1 MQHTAP
7 GYSRMATLKSN
18 VNQTARRISQLKIA
32 RVFHKHWLATL
43 VLALAT
49 LVTVIVVGQTTATA
63 PSIPAISL
71 STDPLFAATGGDKP
85 VIALALS
92 VEFPTVGAQYV
103 AAPGASTDATYSN
116 INEYLGYYDAESC
129 YSYNNAP
136 TETPA
141 TGLTSPDYKRFDRSG
156 PAVNRM
162 CSDAFSG
169 NFLNWSS
176 SSAIDML
183 RLALSGG
190 DRYIDSTSLTVLQ
203 RAVIPDGNPICM
215 WNSSNFPAKQLLKS
229 GGSSGI
235 AYFGAVPTAMATTAG
250 TNDIWVGNRLNR
262 IYFRS
267 GSASSGTCT
276 DQSGYT
282 LGGPTTAAI
291 QKGPYTMPTNAP
303 LPSDAVLLGG
313 ENRTYYYTGT
323 KEVWFGAVSG
333 GVNYWTVLPASG
345 GIDCYWTGGGG
356 PFGGIQDP
364 IGGVAKKC
372 YVRPYS
378 GTWTP
383 ATSASAL
390 NSDGFFYS
398 RVQVCN
404 VSGTTLQDSRDYGL
418 CKQYP
423 NGNYKPTGSIQKYS
437 DQLRLSAFG
446 YLMDQADGG
455 GYSQRFGGVL
465 RAPTKYVGPK
475 TYDDNGQD
483 NTPSGG
489 NPKTEWNAST
499 GVFNANPD
507 GDTTQTTP
515 ISGVINYLNKFGR
528 TGPVAGRY
536 KIYDPVGE
544 LYGEALRYLQ
554 GLAPTPEAVSSITSD
569 MYDGFPAATTWA
581 DPYGGTRT
589 NTADYSCLK
598 SNIVVIGDVNTWDS
612 KRLFTRTADL
622 SSNLPNLNDW
632 NTIAHNFESNI
643 ISTYTD
649 GQGNSTRTTGNPN
662 TPNTQLQVG
671 ANGYQ
676 GPLVASAYWART
688 HDIRG
693 TNWTSGSGPNLQRLG
708 LRVKSYF
715 FNVNEYAS
723 SNNASYR
730 QNQDQFFTAAK
741 YGGFETDSANIN
753 NKPYNTF
760 GNPFKRQDGTN
771 DNAVWQD
778 AANPGEA
785 STFYL
790 QSNARAVLNAFDSIF
805 SRASTSARSIAGS
818 AAASKNLMQAGSTVY
833 QASFDTSDWSGDV
846 LSLPISVSTT
856 NTVSVATTPNWTAST
871 RLSTLTAPATS
882 RNIFVGRA
890 GATSNPVASAFTW
903 VAIDTALQTN
913 LNKASSTSTADGLG
927 QDRLN
932 YLRGDQSKAG
942 TPFRSRTKL
951 LGDIVNSGIVY
962 SGIPAAR
969 VGASSTYS
977 GFYTANSTRTPAV
990 FVGANDGMMHAFNA
1004 TTGDELFAYIPSWMG
1019 TKLSALTNSNYN
1031 SNHQNYVDATPA
1043 VAEAQTGTAGTSA
1056 DWKTVLVSGTGGGGS
1071 GVFAL
1076 DVTDPTAFSA
1086 SKVMWEFTRTDDA
1099 DLGYVVGR
1107 PQIVKLQ
1114 TSAPGAATAT
1124 YKWFAM
1130 IASGVNNY
1138 VADPALANAFSTTGN
1153 PALFLLALD
1162 KPAGTAWTS
1171 TGATPNYYKISL
1183 PVNSTT
1189 SATNAT
1195 GLINFRPTFG
1205 SSSEVSQ
1212 VYMGDLHGN
1221 MWKLNFALHGSSEW
1235 ILNKLSAYNKG
1246 TASLP
1251 NPYPLYIANTAA
1263 GAIQPISMAPSI
1275 VSGPVIG
1282 GINTAYVA
1290 FGTGKYLEP
1299 SDKTSTAQNSLYV
1312 VYDDGTTTKDSTP
1325 AGNSIVSGRGRLQ
1338 AGTVN
1343 LTTGVVSVPAFKA
1356 GRAISDA
1363 DTTKRSGWYVDFP
1376 ASGERLINNMTVA
1389 GNNLILGSLIP
1400 AATGA
1405 TGSCSAAGGSG
1416 NEYIV
1421 NVDTGNGTVRA
1432 STVGLL
1438 GEPLILD
1445 VGSATTYTTSTTT
1458 GRRIKTIV
1466 KQVIQQGSSGVSA
1479 STTSTSTI
1487 AAGRLSWRQINNYQD
1502 LKNAP

>member
-7 GYSRMATLKSN
+7 GYSRMAPLKSN

-49 LVTVIVVGQTTATA
+49 LVTVIVVGQTAATA

-92 VEFPTVGAQYV
+92 VEFPTVSAQYV
-103 AAPGASTDATYSN
+103 AAPGSSTDATYSN
-116 INEYLGYYDAESC
+116 TNEYLGYYDAESC

-141 TGLTSPDYKRFDRSG
+141 TGLTSSDYKRFDRSG
-156 PAVNRM
+156 AATNRM

-190 DRYIDSTSLTVLQ
+190 DRYIDTTSLTILQ
-203 RAVIPDGNPICM
+203 RALIPNGNPTCM
-215 WNSSNFPAKQLLKS
+215 WNNANFPAKQLQKN
-229 GGSSGI
+229 GGSTGT
-235 AYFGAVPTAMATTAG
+235 YWGAIPITMRTQANGSDV
-250 TNDIWVGNRLNR
+250 WVANTLNR
-262 IYFRS
+262 IYFGTSNTGGCGNTGAYVLGAPPSSSNVGPVVSSSSSLPTDAQFCANENGNCSFS
-267 GSASSGTCT
+267 G
-276 DQSGYT
+276 
-282 LGGPTTAAI
+282 
-291 QKGPYTMPTNAP
+291 
-303 LPSDAVLLGG
+303 VH
-313 ENRTYYYTGT
+313 
-323 KEVWFGAVSG
+323 EVWYGDSNNWAVA
-333 GVNYWTVLPASG
+333 PASNG
-345 GIDCYWTGGGG
+345 VSCSNAV
-356 PFGGIQDP
+356 FGDP
-364 IGGVAKKC
+364 IPGTVKAC
-372 YVRPYS
+372 YYRTSTYS

-383 ATSASAL
+383 PSSGSAL

-404 VSGTTLQDSRDYGL
+404 VLGTTLQDSRDYGL

-489 NPKTEWNAST
+489 NPKAEWNAST

-554 GLAPTPEAVSSITSD
+554 GLAPTPDAVSSITSD
-569 MYDGFPAATTWA
+569 MYDGFPAATTWV

-622 SSNLPNLNDW
+622 SNNLPDLNYW

-693 TNWTSGSGPNLQRLG
+693 TNWTSGSGPNLQRRG

-715 FNVNEYAS
+715 FNVNEYAR

-818 AAASKNLMQAGSTVY
+818 AAASKNLTQAGSTVY

-962 SGIPAAR
+962 SGIPVAR

-1205 SSSEVSQ
+1205 SSSEVTQ

-1235 ILNKLSAYNKG
+1235 TLNKLSAYNKG

-1275 VSGPVIG
+1275 VSGPVIA

-1338 AGTVN
+1338 AGTAN

-1363 DTTKRSGWYVDFP
+1363 DTTQRSGWYVDFP
-1376 ASGERLINNMTVA
+1376 APGERLINNMTVA

-1445 VGSATTYTTSTTT
+1445 VGSATTYSPTSTTT
-1458 GRRIKTIV
+1458 GRRSKTIV

>member
-1 MQHTAP
+1 MQYTDP
-7 GYSRMATLKSN
+7 GYSRKAILKSN
-18 VNQTARRISQLKIA
+18 ITEAARRFGKLKIA
-32 RVFHKHWLATL
+32 HVFQNRWLAILT
-43 VLALAT
+43 LALAT
-49 LVTVIVVGQTTATA
+49 LATLAVVGQTTATA
-63 PSIPAISL
+63 PSIPPISL

-103 AAPGASTDATYSN
+103 AAPGANTDATYSN
-116 INEYLGYYDAESC
+116 TNEYLGYYDAESC

-141 TGLTSPDYKRFDRSG
+141 TGQTSSDYKRFDRSG
-156 PAVNRM
+156 AATSRM
-162 CSDAFSG
+162 CSNAFSG

-190 DRYIDSTSLTVLQ
+190 DRYIDTSSLTILQ
-203 RAVIPDGNPICM
+203 RALIPNGNPTCM
-215 WNSSNFPAKQLLKS
+215 WNSGNFPAKQLQKN
-229 GGSSGI
+229 GGGAG
-235 AYFGAVPTAMATTAG
+235 AYWGAIPTSMKTQANG
-250 TNDIWVGNRLNR
+250 SDVWVANTLNR
-262 IYFRS
+262 IYFGTGNAGGCGNTGAYVLGAPATS
-267 GSASSGTCT
+267 TSIGPIVYSSSTLPGNAVVCAGEGGTCSF
-276 DQSGYT
+276 SG
-282 LGGPTTAAI
+282 
-291 QKGPYTMPTNAP
+291 
-303 LPSDAVLLGG
+303 V
-313 ENRTYYYTGT
+313 
-323 KEVWFGAVSG
+323 KEVWFGFDDQWYVA
-333 GVNYWTVLPASG
+333 PASNG
-345 GIDCYWTGGGG
+345 VSCSNTVFGDPYPGQFKQCYT
-356 PFGGIQDP
+356 
-364 IGGVAKKC
+364 
-372 YVRPYS
+372 RPYS
-378 GTWTP
+378 GSWTP
-383 ATSASAL
+383 STSASAL
-390 NSDGFFYS
+390 NSDGFFYA

-437 DQLRLSAFG
+437 DQLRVAAFG
-446 YLMDQADGG
+446 YLMDQANGG

-465 RAPTKYVGPK
+465 RAPTKYVGLK
-475 TYDDNGQD
+475 TFNDNGQD

-489 NPKTEWNAST
+489 NPKAEWNAST
-499 GVFNANPD
+499 GIFNPNPD

-528 TGPVAGRY
+528 TGSVAGRY

-544 LYGEALRYLQ
+544 LYGETLRYLQ
-554 GLAPTPEAVSSITSD
+554 GLSPTPAAVSSITSD
-569 MYDGFPAATTWA
+569 MYDGFPAATTWV

-612 KRLFTRTADL
+612 TRLFTRTADL
-622 SSNLPNLNDW
+622 SNNLPDLNYW

-643 ISTYTD
+643 TSTYTD
-649 GQGNSTRTTGNPN
+649 GQGITRTTGNPN
-662 TPNTQLQVG
+662 TPNLQLQVG

-693 TNWTSGSGPNLQRLG
+693 TNWTSGSGPSLQRPG

-715 FNVNEYAS
+715 FNVNEYAR
-723 SNNASYR
+723 SNNAFYR

-760 GNPFKRQDGTN
+760 GNPFKRQNGTN

-778 AANPGEA
+778 ASNPGEA

-790 QSNARAVLNAFDSIF
+790 QSNARAVLKAFDSIF

-818 AAASKNLMQAGSTVY
+818 AAASKNLTQAGSTVY
-833 QASFDTSDWSGDV
+833 QASFDTADWSGDV
-846 LSLPISVSTT
+846 LSLPISVSTA
-856 NTVSVATTPNWTAST
+856 NVVSISNTPNWTAAT

-882 RNIFVGRA
+882 RNIVVGRV
-890 GATSNPVASAFTW
+890 GATSNPVATAFTW
-903 VAIDTALQTN
+903 GAIDVSLQTN
-913 LNKASSTSTADGLG
+913 LDKANSASVADGLG
-927 QDRLN
+927 QDRLS

-942 TPFRSRTKL
+942 NPFRNRTKL
-951 LGDIVNSGIVY
+951 LGDIVNSGIVF
-962 SGIPAAR
+962 SGAPAAN
-969 VGASSTYS
+969 VGPSSTYS
-977 GFYTANSTRTPAV
+977 GFYTTNSARTPAV
-990 FVGANDGMMHAFNA
+990 FVGANDGMMHSFNA
-1004 TTGDELFAYIPSWMG
+1004 NTGDELFAYIPSWMG
-1019 TKLSALTNSNYN
+1019 TKLSALTGSGYVN
-1031 SNHQNYVDATPA
+1031 NHQNYVDATPA

-1086 SKVMWEFTRTDDA
+1086 SKVMWEFTRADDA

-1107 PQIVKLQ
+1107 PQIVKLR

-1124 YKWFAM
+1124 YRWFAM
-1130 IASGVNNY
+1130 IGSGVNNY
-1138 VADPALANAFSTTGN
+1138 VADPTLGSVFSVTGN

-1162 KPAGTAWTS
+1162 KPVGTAWTS
-1171 TGATPNYYKISL
+1171 TGANPNYYKISL

-1205 SSSEVSQ
+1205 TSTEVSQ

-1221 MWKLNFALHGSSEW
+1221 MWKLNFSLHGSSEW
-1235 ILNKLSAYNKG
+1235 TLNKLSAYNKG

-1263 GAIQPISMAPSI
+1263 GGIQPISMAPSVI
-1275 VSGPVIG
+1275 SGPVVA

-1299 SDKTSTAQNSLYV
+1299 SDKTSTAQNSFYV
-1312 VYDDGTTTKDSTP
+1312 VYDDGTTTADNKP
-1325 AGNSIVSGRGRLQ
+1325 AGNSIVSGRGRMQ

-1343 LTTGVVSVPAFKA
+1343 LTTGVVAVPAFKA
-1356 GRAISDA
+1356 GRPLSDT
-1363 DTTKRSGWYVDFP
+1363 DTTQRSGWYIDFP
-1376 ASGERLINNMTVA
+1376 GSGERVINNATVA

-1405 TGSCSAAGGSG
+1405 VGSCSAAGGSG

-1421 NVDTGNGTVRA
+1421 NVDSGNGTVRA

-1479 STTSTSTI
+1479 TTTSTSTI
-1487 AAGRLSWRQINNYQD
+1487 VAGRLSWRQINNYQD

>member
-7 GYSRMATLKSN
+7 GYSRMATLKTN
-18 VNQTARRISQLKIA
+18 MNETARRISQLKIV

-43 VLALAT
+43 ILALAT
-49 LVTVIVVGQTTATA
+49 LVTVIVVGQTAATA

-129 YSYNNAP
+129 YTYNNAP

-141 TGLTSPDYKRFDRSG
+141 TGLTSSDYKRFDRSG

-190 DRYIDSTSLTVLQ
+190 DRYIDTTSLTILQ
-203 RAVIPDGNPICM
+203 RALIPNGNPTCM
-215 WNSSNFPAKQLLKS
+215 WNSANFPAKQLQKN
-229 GGSSGI
+229 GGGTGAYWGAIPI
-235 AYFGAVPTAMATTAG
+235 AMRTQANG
-250 TNDIWVGNRLNR
+250 NDVWAANTLNR
-262 IYFRS
+262 IYFGTGKTGGCGNTAAYVLGAPTS
-267 GSASSGTCT
+267 SSNVGPVVNSSASLPTDAQFCASENGFCSFSGVHEVWYGAPDNWAVAPASNGVSC
-276 DQSGYT
+276 
-282 LGGPTTAAI
+282 
-291 QKGPYTMPTNAP
+291 TNA
-303 LPSDAVLLGG
+303 V
-313 ENRTYYYTGT
+313 
-323 KEVWFGAVSG
+323 FG
-333 GVNYWTVLPASG
+333 
-345 GIDCYWTGGGG
+345 
-356 PFGGIQDP
+356 DP
-364 IGGVAKKC
+364 IPGTVKAC
-372 YVRPYS
+372 YYRTSTYS

-383 ATSASAL
+383 PSSGSAL

-404 VSGTTLQDSRDYGL
+404 VLGTTLQDSRDYGL

-446 YLMDQADGG
+446 YLMDQANGG

-489 NPKTEWNAST
+489 NPKAEWNAST

-528 TGPVAGRY
+528 TGPIAGRY

-544 LYGEALRYLQ
+544 LYSEALRYLQ
-554 GLAPTPEAVSSITSD
+554 GLAPTPAAVSSITSD

-598 SNIVVIGDVNTWDS
+598 SNIVVIGDVNSWDS
-612 KRLFTRTADL
+612 TRLFTRTADL
-622 SSNLPNLNDW
+622 SNNLPNLNDW
-632 NTIAHNFESNI
+632 NTIAHNFESNT

-662 TPNTQLQVG
+662 TPNIQLQVG

-693 TNWTSGSGPNLQRLG
+693 TNWTSGSGPTLQRPG

-715 FNVNEYAS
+715 FNVNEYAR

-818 AAASKNLMQAGSTVY
+818 AAASKNLTQAGSTVY

-882 RNIFVGRA
+882 RNIIVGRV

-903 VAIDTALQTN
+903 GAIDTALQTN
-913 LNKASSTSTADGLG
+913 LNKASSASTVDGLG

-932 YLRGDQSKAG
+932 YLRGDQSRAG

-951 LGDIVNSGIVY
+951 LGDVVNSGIVY
-962 SGIPAAR
+962 SGTPAAS
-969 VGASSTYS
+969 VGPSSTYS

-1019 TKLSALTNSNYN
+1019 TKLSALTNPNYN

-1107 PQIVKLQ
+1107 PQIVKLR

-1162 KPAGTAWTS
+1162 KPAGTAWTA

-1205 SSSEVSQ
+1205 FSSEVSQ

-1235 ILNKLSAYNKG
+1235 TLNKLSAYNKG

-1282 GINTAYVA
+1282 GLNTVYVA

-1299 SDKTSTAQNSLYV
+1299 SDKTSTAQNSWYV

-1343 LTTGVVSVPAFKA
+1343 LTTGVVSTPAFKA
-1356 GRAISDA
+1356 GRALSDT
-1363 DTTKRSGWYVDFP
+1363 DTTQRSGWYVDFP
-1376 ASGERLINNMTVA
+1376 ASGERVINNATVA
-1389 GNNLILGSLIP
+1389 GNNLIFGSLIP

-1416 NEYIV
+1416 NEYTV
-1421 NVDTGNGTVRA
+1421 DVDTGNGTVRA
-1432 STVGLL
+1432 SRVGLL

-1479 STTSTSTI
+1479 TTTSTSTI